1 MRLAVLGSG
10 SGGNAI
16 VVQSGGAGLLVDA
29 GFSCRRIRHEL
40 GGLGTDAPELGAI
53 LLTHE
58 HQDHVRGVPQLVKR
72 CALPVHA
79 TAGTLAG
86 LALPENA
93 TPHVVRSGEPY
104 EAAGFLVE
112 AFPLPHDAREPVGYV
127 IEDRQGHRLG
137 VVHDL
142 GSRTRL
148 AWGRLHDLD
157 ALVIETN
164 HDLKKLR
171 DGPYPW
177 HLKQRVAS
185 RHGHL
190 SNHDAALGVEE
201 LLSERL
207 RHVVLYHLSQTN
219 NSPALAF
226 QAVAE
231 RLDVC
236 GSEAEIVLTRQDEA
250 TPWIELCSSPTA
262 RRPPEPSPATWEVEA
277 PVDGQLTLA
286 LSFS

>member
-16 VVQSGGAGLLVDA
+16 VVHSGDGRLLVDA
-29 GFSCRRIRHEL
+29 GFSCRRIEREL
-40 GGLGTDAPELGAI
+40 GQLGEEASVLGAL

-58 HQDHVRGVPQLVKR
+58 HEDHVRAAPRLAKRYGVAVY
-72 CALPVHA
+72 A
-79 TAGTLAG
+79 TAGTLSG
-86 LALPENA
+86 VALPESA
-93 TPHVVRSGEPY
+93 APRPIRSGEPF
-104 EAAGFLVE
+104 EAAGFCVE
-112 AFPLPHDAREPVGYV
+112 AFRLPHDAREPVGYV
-127 IEDRQGHRLG
+127 IEDREGCRLG
-137 VVHDL
+137 VVSDL

-164 HDLKKLR
+164 HDLQKLR
-171 DGPYPW
+171 GGPYPW

-190 SNHDAALGVEE
+190 SNDDAALGVEE
-201 LLSERL
+201 LVSERL

-219 NSPALAF
+219 NSPALAA

-231 RLDVC
+231 RLDAC

-250 TPWIELCSSPTA
+250 TPWIELRSP
-262 RRPPEPSPATWEVEA
+262 PAPRKSAERFRTERGDEA
-277 PVDGQLTLA
+277 PADGQLALA